1 MSEVGGAAPLLAF
14 LPCSLGSHPA
24 TGVPVC
30 ERREQAV
37 AGRRG
42 LGAGTVPAGHWH
54 GSHGRWGNK
63 RPLVSR
69 PHGGQGRG
77 RQAPSPHGS
86 AWHGWVRLSKAWQP
100 LLSQKH
106 ADPAAPCVW
115 RDLGPKQGPAIV
127 WGKCFLLFNTRVCV
141 SAVLSTRS
149 PKPPADAA
157 GLVSGVGYKPDRSD
171 LTQRDLVTKHPSC
184 CFYLRVL

>member
-37 AGRRG
+37 AGRHG

-54 GSHGRWGNK
+54 GSHGHWGNK

-69 PHGGQGRG
+69 PRRGQGRG

-86 AWHGWVRLSKAWQP
+86 AWHGWVRPSKAWQP

-115 RDLGPKQGPAIV
+115 RDLGPKQGPAIASSCLTHGCV
-127 WGKCFLLFNTRVCV
+127 YLQCSAHGAPSHLLMLQGWSLGSGT
-141 SAVLSTRS
+141 S
-149 PKPPADAA
+149 PI
-157 GLVSGVGYKPDRSD
+157 GV
-171 LTQRDLVTKHPSC
+171 T
-184 CFYLRVL
+184 